1 MCYPLKSDFSVGNI
15 LIVKKQFQVRPQTIN
30 LVFVSYLLRIKENGS
45 RLVRAEGMVHV
56 VVGKVEDYHFF
67 LVQWK
72 IL

>member
-56 VVGKVEDYHFF
+56 VVGKVEDCHFF